1 MPRLSLDA
9 LRRYGFAIL
18 SVGLVVVVRLAF
30 YPILGDRFPF
40 FFFFLVIVLAA
51 GYGGYGPSL
60 VALILSCLSV
70 HYLFVVPPTS
80 SSIFESKSQLAF
92 GFFSAGLA
100 ITVLGGSLRAA
111 RQRAMATSSEL
122 RAAFEF
128 QQAERE
134 WLQITLASIADA
146 VITTDPIGL
155 VVFLNSVAARLT
167 GWTLHEAVGR
177 PLSEVFRT
185 VQGTS
190 LMTDDLPIAKVVGD
204 GEVIQSDDE
213 ILLIARDGT
222 TRSVEHSAA
231 PIRDSHG
238 KVKGVV
244 IIFRDVTERHQFEQA
259 QRESEER
266 FRQLADNIND
276 VFWIFELDGPK
287 ITYVSPAYE
296 SLWGRSCRS
305 LYKRPMSYLE
315 AIHPEDRRRV
325 IQAHQKLENGD
336 ATAEEYRIV
345 RPDRTIRWVWDR
357 GFPIRDESDR
367 VVRIAGIAEDITERK
382 RVEQVLR
389 EGEKRFR
396 TLADATPVLIWSSN
410 KDKLCHYF
418 NKQWLDFTGRTN
430 EQEMGDGWTEGVHPD
445 DLERC
450 RETYVTAFDAR
461 TPFTMEYRLRRHD
474 GEYRWVLDNGVPRFA
489 PDGIFSG
496 YIGSCLDITDRRR
509 AEVQLRDSE
518 ERFRR
523 IAETALEGIWV
534 LDPQGRTSFA
544 NARIAEMLGTSVADM
559 LGRSVF
565 DFIDPEDR
573 SLMAARLEQR
583 RHGIADVHDS
593 RFRRAD
599 GRELWA
605 IVSESPYMDDRG
617 LAVGTLGMLT
627 DITDRKR
634 AEEEL
639 RNADRRK
646 EEFLAV
652 LSHELRNPL
661 APIQTAVDLL
671 EQAGTSKAGSE
682 RELAVIK
689 RQVQNLKRLVDD
701 LLDVSRISRGKIE
714 LRNELVELA
723 AVVAEAVE
731 TVRPRFDEQNQQLHV
746 SIPEGPIFLEGDS
759 TRLEQILSNLLIN
772 AAKYTPQR
780 GRIWLVVEHLQNQVL
795 IHVRDTGIGIEADL
809 LPKVFDLFL
818 QGERRSGLSH
828 EGGGIG
834 LSLARNLVE
843 LHGGTITAHSQ
854 GPDMGSE
861 FVVKLPATSRVRSE
875 REQPPEMNRS
885 EVSELLPCRRILIV
899 DDNVQAADSLG
910 RLMSEVLGQEVR
922 VVYNGKSALEMA
934 GSFLQD
940 VILLDLEMTGMDGYE
955 VAMRLRQR
963 SECSRAVIV
972 AVTGWGHEEDRRR
985 SGEMGFDL
993 HLVKPVTANDFRA
1006 LLADLKPK
1014 LEKHGLLELVPDL
1027 AHR

>member
-1 MPRLSLDA
+1 MPTLSLDM
-9 LRRYGFAIL
+9 LRRYGFAML
-18 SVGLVVVVRLAF
+18 LVGLVVVVRLAF
-30 YPILGDRFPF
+30 YPIFGDRYPF
-40 FFFFLVIVLAA
+40 FLFFLVVVLTA

-60 VALILSCLSV
+60 LALALSWLSV
-70 HYLFVVPPTS
+70 EWLFPVPHAG
-80 SSIFESKSQLAF
+80 SSIFESRFHAAF
-92 GFFSAGLA
+92 GFFIAGLA
-100 ITVLGGSLRAA
+100 VTVLGGSLRAA
-111 RQRAMATSSEL
+111 RQHAMASSFEL
-122 RAAFEF
+122 RAALEV

-146 VITTDPIGL
+146 VITTDPNGL

-190 LMTDDLPIAKVVGD
+190 LRTDDLPIAKVVSD
-204 GEVIQSDDE
+204 GEIILSDDE
-213 ILLIARDGT
+213 IRLIARDGT
-222 TRSVEHSAA
+222 TRSVEHNAA
-231 PIRDSHG
+231 PIKDSDG
-238 KVKGVV
+238 KIKGVV
-244 IIFRDVTERHQFEQA
+244 IIFRDVTERHRVEQA
-259 QRESEER
+259 QRETEER

-287 ITYVSPAYE
+287 IAYVSPAYE
-296 SLWGRSCRS
+296 SLWGRSCQS
-305 LYKRPMSYLE
+305 LYQRPMSYLD
-315 AIHPEDRRRV
+315 AIHPDDRKRAIR
-325 IQAHQKLENGD
+325 AHQKLEKGE
-336 ATAEEYRIV
+336 ATAVEYRIL
-345 RPDRTIRWVWDR
+345 RRDRTIRWVWDR

-367 VVRIAGIAEDITERK
+367 VRRIAGIAEDITERK
-382 RVEQVLR
+382 RIEQVFR
-389 EGEKRFR
+389 EGEERFR

-410 KDKLCHYF
+410 TDRRCNYF

-430 EQEMGDGWTEGVHPD
+430 EQEMGDGWTDGVHPD
-445 DLERC
+445 DRERC
-450 RETYVTAFDAR
+450 METYVTAFDAR
-461 TPFTMEYRLRRHD
+461 TPFRMEYRLRRHD

-489 PDGIFSG
+489 PDGRFSG
-496 YIGSCLDITDRRR
+496 YIGSCLDITDRRQ
-509 AEVQLRDSE
+509 AEVQLRESE

-523 IAETALEGIWV
+523 IVETALEGIWI
-534 LDPQGRTSFA
+534 LDPQGRTAFA
-544 NARIAEMLGTSVADM
+544 NARIAEMLGISVADIS
-559 LGRSVF
+559 GRSVF
-565 DFIDPEDR
+565 DFIDPDDQ
-573 SLMAARLEQR
+573 SLMAARLERR

-605 IVSESPYMDDRG
+605 IVSEGPYMDDRG
-617 LAVGTLGMLT
+617 TVVGILWMLT

-671 EQAGTSKAGSE
+671 EQAGTSQAGAD

-714 LRNELVELA
+714 LRRELVELA
-723 AVVAEAVE
+723 AVVAEAVVA
-731 TVRPRFDEQNQQLHV
+731 VRPRFDEQHQQLHV
-746 SIPEGPIFLEGDS
+746 SIPEEPIFLEGDS

-772 AAKYTPQR
+772 AAKYTPQG
-780 GRIWLVVEHLQNQVL
+780 GRIWLVVEHFPSEVV
-795 IHVRDTGIGIEADL
+795 IHVRDTGIGIETDL

-843 LHGGTITAHSQ
+843 LHGGTITAHSR
-854 GPDMGSE
+854 GPNMGSE
-861 FVVKLPATSRVRSE
+861 FVVKFPATSRVRSE
-875 REQPPEMNRS
+875 RQQPPEPDQP

-910 RLMSEVLGQEVR
+910 RLMSQVLGQEVR
-922 VVYNGKSALEMA
+922 VVYNGKSALEKA
-934 GSFLQD
+934 GSFLPE

-963 SECSRAVIV
+963 SECSRALIV
-972 AVTGWGHEEDRRR
+972 AVTGWGNEEDRRR

-993 HLVKPVTANDFRA
+993 HLVKPVTATDLRA
-1006 LLADLKPK
+1006 LLAGLKPK
-1014 LEKHGLLELVPDL
+1014 LERTLSS
-1027 AHR
+1027 